1 MLGFQ
6 EGLFYTELMSFG
18 VMTDKPNNPRFKIL
32 SLSCTH
38 TAELRALTP
47 DGSDY
52 KKQKLVYDAVILK
65 SHRRAPRRRQA
76 QVPVTVKSRLL

>member
-6 EGLFYTELMSFG
+6 GLCYTELTSFG
-18 VMTDKPNNPRFKIL
+18 VMTYKPNNPRFKTL

-47 DGSDY
+47 VGSDY
-52 KKQKLVYDAVILK
+52 KKQKLVVVMQSTLKVID
-65 SHRRAPRRRQA
+65 
-76 QVPVTVKSRLL
+76 VPADDGKPKYQ